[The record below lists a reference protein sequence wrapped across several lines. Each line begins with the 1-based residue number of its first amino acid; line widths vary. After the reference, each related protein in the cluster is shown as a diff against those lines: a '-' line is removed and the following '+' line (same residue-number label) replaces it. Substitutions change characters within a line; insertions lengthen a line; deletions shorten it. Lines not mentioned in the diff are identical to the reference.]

1 MLMNWV
7 VSVMYWLVFHYPQP
21 QCLICMWTCIS
32 VKLIF
37 CLLFAGSLNPLCVLQ
52 LDDPPQKLSTSVLQN
67 TASPAWDQPFI
78 LWVQLQCCQKQS
90 LQTPVYRENKN
101 EFVACELNRLVNTC
115 HRLRD
120 IQPTVLLSPPSLCHP
135 SDCIVAYWW
144 VWTLLPLCGC
154 LWLCSLSPPA
164 HLRLTEDIL
173 RACSILGR
181 HTQT

>member
-52 LDDPPQKLSTSVLQN
+52 LDDPPQKLSTSVQQN

-78 LWVQLQCCQKQS
+78 LWVQTRDPLLLPES
-90 LQTPVYRENKN
+90 LYRAIFIWKSKMKLIDII
-101 EFVACELNRLVNTC
+101 VACELNLLVNTC
-115 HRLRD
+115 HPVA
-120 IQPTVLLSPPSLCHP
+120 QYPTYSPSRSLIVFLLLVLSFVNVPLSLTKW
-135 SDCIVAYWW
+135 AE
-144 VWTLLPLCGC
+144 WT
-154 LWLCSLSPPA
+154 
-164 HLRLTEDIL
+164 IK
-173 RACSILGR
+173 RAQYSAAG
-181 HTQT
+181 

>member
-120 IQPTVLLSPPSLCHP
+120 IQPTVLLSPSLT
-135 SDCIVAYWW
+135 VF
-144 VWTLLPLCGC
+144 LLLVFS
-154 LWLCSLSPPA
+154 LVTVSLSLISELNGQSKELKIQLLDDRKPQESKCIFV
-164 HLRLTEDIL
+164 LNLCL
-173 RACSILGR
+173 
-181 HTQT
+181 